1 MQFSKR
7 ALHMQPSDIRE
18 IGKLTADPNVISF
31 AGGMPDPDFFP
42 LNELGEIAE
51 RIIKEDGKVA
61 LSKATPKVI
70 PR

>member
-42 LNELGEIAE
+42 IKELGQIAAYL
-51 RIIKEDGKVA
+51 RLVSSLVA
-61 LSKATPKVI
+61 IVF
-70 PR
+70 